1 MKVPW
6 TGHSDAA
13 AAAHEQPQPQSTPPP
28 QSQSQ
33 SLSYT
38 HAAHTSAAPFA
49 ASSHRAL
56 WDAVVHAQLTQALAL
71 SLESLRVDA
80 SRFKPFQAFLECV
93 LNPTW
98 SDDQQQR
105 ALAEHMADDIV
116 PLFLACMHF
125 TKLFGGRDVANR
137 CLSPPTPLPPSP
149 PLPLPLASAGSAVA
163 PLVHPDD
170 PAAGRHSGSGS
181 GGSGLVRSI
190 DSTGATLES
199 LYVQQYLVG
208 QALSVARLACAP
220 LPPPRAP
227 TQPPALT
234 PPAPTRARAGSG
246 TRHHPTAA
254 ADDSHGPAH
263 VAAPAPAPAVAA
275 MFQTLRADPGAVR
288 AVLDSLDSVALHLA
302 SSAVP
307 GDTVQVRMKHSDLP
321 QGAIRASFAIT

>member
-6 TGHSDAA
+6 AGHSDAA

-28 QSQSQ
+28 QS
-33 SLSYT
+33 
-38 HAAHTSAAPFA
+38 A

-149 PLPLPLASAGSAVA
+149 PLPLASAGSAVA

-170 PAAGRHSGSGS
+170 PTAGRYSGS
-181 GGSGLVRSI
+181 GGGGSGGGVRSI

-227 TQPPALT
+227 TRPPALT

-254 ADDSHGPAH
+254 ADDSHGTAH
-263 VAAPAPAPAVAA
+263 VAAPAPAPVPAVAA